1 MHLFVLYVL
10 FEIKFNKLIQY
21 WLALTVGLM
30 ICDFQKTEI
39 LKKIVW

>member
-30 ICDFQKTEI
+30 IFDFQKTEI
-39 LKKIVW
+39 LKKIV